1 MKHVSKLLFVAL
13 FLVLNFPIVQIKAQ
27 HTDPAYI
34 KADSILFF
42 ENISADT
49 AFVTAAVE
57 SPKHHSYILLKPSHP
72 EDIAIHF
79 VDSLTRKYRLDSI
92 MSIPLSRTDS
102 LLYASNP
109 LFLPLIYTGKDLK
122 SVWDVNQNL
131 MTLIS
136 NVNDDFHLK
145 PRPKTTSSEYFAA
158 DLRKGARD
166 YISNTAMHLYVTT
179 IDRLPNLSTFM
190 SRPIKGSRVNPLAV
204 HEDKIDLGTKKI
216 ELSDLEYIYWTKK
229 ANALLQFSQNYVSSN
244 WYQGGNSNFAFLSII
259 TGETNYDN
267 RKNIQW
273 DNRFEW
279 RTGLS
284 SIVGNT
290 KRKVMIN
297 DDILRYNTK
306 FGLKA
311 GGNWYYSVSG
321 ELSTQLFDSYKSIT
335 SDEFKGRLFTP
346 VRANLGVG
354 MDYKYKKIFSL
365 MLAPVAFKYIYM
377 SDTANVNPNLF
388 GIKKGENQLKQIG
401 SSFRA
406 QLNIVPARN
415 WNLDSKL
422 TFYTDYKKVEIDWE
436 IVNNFIINRFLTTRI
451 SINPRYDNTIIL
463 KNGEKTKIQLKE
475 LMSIGFSYRFL

>member
-34 KADSILFF
+34 KADSTLVFEIL
-42 ENISADT
+42 SADT
-49 AFVTAAVE
+49 AIATTAVE

>member
-72 EDIAIHF
+72 EDTAIHF

-145 PRPKTTSSEYFAA
+145 PRPKTTSSENFAA

-388 GIKKGENQLKQIG
+388 GIKKGENKLKQIG

>member
-1 MKHVSKLLFVAL
+1 
-13 FLVLNFPIVQIKAQ
+13 
-27 HTDPAYI
+27 
-34 KADSILFF
+34 
-42 ENISADT
+42 
-49 AFVTAAVE
+49 
-57 SPKHHSYILLKPSHP
+57 
-72 EDIAIHF
+72 
-79 VDSLTRKYRLDSI
+79 

>member
-34 KADSILFF
+34 KADSTLVFEIL
-42 ENISADT
+42 SADT
-49 AFVTAAVE
+49 AIATTAVE

-136 NVNDDFHLK
+136 NVNDDFHQK

-284 SIVGNT
+284 SIIGNT

-388 GIKKGENQLKQIG
+388 GIKKGENKLKQIG

>member
-284 SIVGNT
+284 SIIGNT

>member
-49 AFVTAAVE
+49 AIATTAVE

-388 GIKKGENQLKQIG
+388 GIKKGENKLKQIG

>member
-284 SIVGNT
+284 SIIGNT

-388 GIKKGENQLKQIG
+388 GIKKGENKLKQIG

>member
-34 KADSILFF
+34 KADSTLVFEIL
-42 ENISADT
+42 SADT
-49 AFVTAAVE
+49 AIATTAVE

-145 PRPKTTSSEYFAA
+145 PRPKTTSSENFAA

>member
-34 KADSILFF
+34 KADSTLVFEIL
-42 ENISADT
+42 SADT
-49 AFVTAAVE
+49 AIATTAVE

-284 SIVGNT
+284 SIIGNT

>member
-34 KADSILFF
+34 KADSTLVFEIL
-42 ENISADT
+42 SADT
-49 AFVTAAVE
+49 AIATTAVE

-145 PRPKTTSSEYFAA
+145 PRPKTTSSENFAA

-388 GIKKGENQLKQIG
+388 GIKKGENKLKQIG

>member
-34 KADSILFF
+34 KADSTLVFEIL
-42 ENISADT
+42 SVDT
-49 AFVTAAVE
+49 AIATTAVE

-388 GIKKGENQLKQIG
+388 GIKKGENKLKQIG

>member
-49 AFVTAAVE
+49 VFVTAAVV
-57 SPKHHSYILLKPSHP
+57 SKKPHKYILLKPSHP
-72 EDIAIHF
+72 EDTAIHF

-388 GIKKGENQLKQIG
+388 GIKKGENKLKQIG

>member
-34 KADSILFF
+34 KADSTLVFEIL
-42 ENISADT
+42 SADT
-49 AFVTAAVE
+49 AIATTAVE

-284 SIVGNT
+284 SIIGNT

-377 SDTANVNPNLF
+377 SDKANVNPNLF

>member
-27 HTDPAYI
+27 QTDPAYI
-34 KADSILFF
+34 KADSTLVFEIL
-42 ENISADT
+42 SADT
-49 AFVTAAVE
+49 AIATTAVE
-57 SPKHHSYILLKPSHP
+57 SPKYHSYILLKPSHP
-72 EDIAIHF
+72 EDTAIHF

-284 SIVGNT
+284 SIIGNT

>member
-145 PRPKTTSSEYFAA
+145 PRPKTTSSENFAA

-259 TGETNYDN
+259 TGQ
-267 RKNIQW
+267 KN
-273 DNRFEW
+273 
-279 RTGLS
+279 
-284 SIVGNT
+284 
-290 KRKVMIN
+290 
-297 DDILRYNTK
+297 
-306 FGLKA
+306 
-311 GGNWYYSVSG
+311 
-321 ELSTQLFDSYKSIT
+321 
-335 SDEFKGRLFTP
+335 
-346 VRANLGVG
+346 
-354 MDYKYKKIFSL
+354 
-365 MLAPVAFKYIYM
+365 
-377 SDTANVNPNLF
+377 
-388 GIKKGENQLKQIG
+388 
-401 SSFRA
+401 
-406 QLNIVPARN
+406 
-415 WNLDSKL
+415 
-422 TFYTDYKKVEIDWE
+422 
-436 IVNNFIINRFLTTRI
+436 
-451 SINPRYDNTIIL
+451 
-463 KNGEKTKIQLKE
+463 
-475 LMSIGFSYRFL
+475 

>member
-27 HTDPAYI
+27 QTDPAYI
-34 KADSILFF
+34 KADSTLVFEIL
-42 ENISADT
+42 SADT
-49 AFVTAAVE
+49 AIATTAVE

-284 SIVGNT
+284 SIIGNT

>member
-1 MKHVSKLLFVAL
+1 
-13 FLVLNFPIVQIKAQ
+13 
-27 HTDPAYI
+27 
-34 KADSILFF
+34 
-42 ENISADT
+42 
-49 AFVTAAVE
+49 
-57 SPKHHSYILLKPSHP
+57 
-72 EDIAIHF
+72 
-79 VDSLTRKYRLDSI
+79 

-136 NVNDDFHLK
+136 NVNDDFHQK

>member
-136 NVNDDFHLK
+136 NVNDDFHQK

>member
-145 PRPKTTSSEYFAA
+145 PRPKTTSSENFAA

>member
-34 KADSILFF
+34 KADSTLVFEIL
-42 ENISADT
+42 SADT
-49 AFVTAAVE
+49 AIATTAVE

-136 NVNDDFHLK
+136 NVNDDFHQK

>member
-34 KADSILFF
+34 KADSTLVFEIL
-42 ENISADT
+42 SADT
-49 AFVTAAVE
+49 AIATTAVE

-388 GIKKGENQLKQIG
+388 GIKKGENKLKQIG

>member
-34 KADSILFF
+34 KADSTLVFEIL
-42 ENISADT
+42 SADT
-49 AFVTAAVE
+49 AIATTAVE

-136 NVNDDFHLK
+136 NVNDDFHQK
-145 PRPKTTSSEYFAA
+145 PRPKTTSSENFAA

>member
-34 KADSILFF
+34 KADSTLVFEIL
-42 ENISADT
+42 SADT
-49 AFVTAAVE
+49 AIATTAVE

-136 NVNDDFHLK
+136 NVNDDFHQK

-388 GIKKGENQLKQIG
+388 GIKKGENKLKQIG

>member
-27 HTDPAYI
+27 HTYPAYI
-34 KADSILFF
+34 KADSTLVFEIL
-42 ENISADT
+42 SADT
-49 AFVTAAVE
+49 AIATTAVE

>member
-136 NVNDDFHLK
+136 NVNDDFHQK

-388 GIKKGENQLKQIG
+388 GIKKGENKLKQIG

>member
-284 SIVGNT
+284 SVIGNT

-365 MLAPVAFKYIYM
+365 MIAPVAFKYIYM

-388 GIKKGENQLKQIG
+388 GIKKGENQMKQIG

>member
-34 KADSILFF
+34 KADSTLVFEIL
-42 ENISADT
+42 SADT
-49 AFVTAAVE
+49 AIATTAVE

-145 PRPKTTSSEYFAA
+145 PRPKTTSSENFAA

-284 SIVGNT
+284 SIIGNT

>member
-1 MKHVSKLLFVAL
+1 MNLYKLIIGMMIF
-13 FLVLNFPIVQIKAQ
+13 VLNFPFIQIQAQ
-27 HTDPAYI
+27 HKNRTDNNVEYLPI
-34 KADSILFF
+34 PEIFPNDSLV
-42 ENISADT
+42 A
-49 AFVTAAVE
+49 E
-57 SPKHHSYILLKPSHP
+57 SPEKPVKTYKYILLKPSGP
-72 EDIAIHF
+72 TDTTIFF
-79 VDSLTRKYRLDSI
+79 VDSITRKHRLDSI
-92 MSIPLSRTDS
+92 MSIPLSKTDS
-102 LLYASNP
+102 LLYASNS
-109 LFLPLIYTGKDLK
+109 LLLPLVYTGKDIRA
-122 SVWDVNQNL
+122 VWDINKNL
-131 MTLIS
+131 MSLANGSRNGLIT
-136 NVNDDFHLK
+136 NKLPVK
-145 PRPKTTSSEYFAA
+145 MTTENFVA
-158 DLRKGARD
+158 DLRRGARD
-166 YISNTAMHLYVTT
+166 YISNHAMQLYVTT
-179 IDRLPNLSTFM
+179 LDRLPSLSTFM

-204 HEDKIDLGTKKI
+204 YEDKIDLGNKKI
-216 ELSDLEYIYWTKK
+216 EINDLKYIYWTKK

-284 SIVGNT
+284 SIIGNT

-311 GGNWYYSVSG
+311 GGNWFYSVSG
-321 ELSTQLFDSYKSIT
+321 ELSTQLFDSYKSIN
-335 SDEFKGRLFTP
+335 SDEYKGRLFTP

-354 MDYKYKKIFSL
+354 MDYKYKKYFSL
-365 MLAPVAFKYIYM
+365 MIAPVAFKYIYVH
-377 SDTANVNPNLF
+377 DTIHVNQNLF
-388 GIKKGENQLKQIG
+388 GVKKGENQLKQIG

-422 TFYTDYKKVEIDWE
+422 SFYTDYKKVEIDWE

-451 SINPRYDNTIIL
+451 SLNPRFDNTIIL
-463 KNGEKTKIQLKE
+463 KEGEKTKIQFKE